1 MSSQNEESNSKVSS
15 KELIL
20 LQAAKKQ
27 AELQKNAAKEL
38 SSNELKEVADAA
50 VATTEES
57 EAYLAAHPELQEIVA
72 NFAKACLETK
82 PENVYDFAIKYF
94 NKA

>member
-1 MSSQNEESNSKVSS
+1 MSSQNTNSKEV
-15 KELIL
+15 IL
-20 LQAAKKQ
+20 LEAFKQQ
-27 AELQKNAAKEL
+27 AELQKKAAKEL

-50 VATTEES
+50 IATTEES

-72 NFAKACLETK
+72 NFAKACLENK
-82 PENVYDFAIKYF
+82 PENVYEFAIKYF